1 MKRINNKGFAISTI
15 IYGTLIMA
23 VMIVMILLSTMS
35 FSNKSTKDLVKEI
48 EEDLNSTAIFD
59 TGENVN
65 QKMKKLANP
74 GASDVTKDFADTKIK
89 AIKGATTLPSGFTP
103 AADNN
108 VSITPKKPIYI
119 WFDSTDETIY
129 FHSDAVTLYLNANS
143 NYMFMELQSLT
154 DISFLSSVD
163 TSGVTRMQNMFKSCK
178 SVTNI
183 DALTSWNTI
192 NVTNMRGMFYGCKD
206 LTNIN
211 GASNWNT
218 SNAAD
223 MSAIFQECSS
233 LTNINGAS
241 NWDTSSATSMYAIF
255 YYCSALTNINALSN
269 WDTSKVTDMRRM
281 FQRCTLLESIN
292 GASNWDTSK
301 VTEIDYMFYYC
312 PKASGTIKILSNPT
326 TYTDAFANAATDSGA
341 QITVNYRNNTT
352 NIDNII
358 ATKSENSNV
367 QKGTLIS

>member
-65 QKMKKLANP
+65 KKMKKLANP
-74 GASDVTKDFADTKIK
+74 GASNVTKDFADTKIK

-129 FHSDAVTLYLNANS
+129 FHSDAVTMYLNANS
-143 NYMFMELQSLT
+143 NYMLMNLQSLT

-163 TSGVTRMQNMFKSCK
+163 TSEVKKVQDMFKHCK
-178 SVTNI
+178 SLTNI
-183 DALTSWNTI
+183 DALASWNTI
-192 NVTNMRGMFYGCKD
+192 NVTNMKGMFFGCKG
-206 LTNIN
+206 LANIN
-211 GASNWNT
+211 GASSWNT
-218 SNAAD
+218 SNVAD
-223 MSAIFQECSS
+223 MTGMFQQCSS

-241 NWDTSSATSMYAIF
+241 NWDTSSANSMHALF

-269 WDTSKVTDMRRM
+269 WNTAKVTDMRHM
-281 FQRCTLLESIN
+281 FQRCTLLENIN

-301 VTEIDYMFYYC
+301 VTEIDSMFLQC
-312 PKASGTIKILSNPT
+312 PKASGTIKILGNPT
-326 TYTDAFANAATDSGA
+326 SYTDAFNNAATAEGA
-341 QITVNYRNNTT
+341 QITVNYKSTTT

-358 ATKSENSNV
+358 ATKSESSNV